1 MQVDT
6 FGAYVRAELEYWGV
20 QFALHRD
27 CDYLGHHSRSL
38 LQALIDYKGD
48 LPGRAQGFKPMAVD
62 ARAQRVEDL
71 VTVIARDNKAM
82 SCVLRARFCGKGRVK
97 NERYETAQLLLAN
110 AGEPMMH
117 VKAYLELARRG
128 EDRIHGMLA
137 GIALAA

>member
-1 MQVDT
+1 M
-6 FGAYVRAELEYWGV
+6 

-27 CDYLGHHSRSL
+27 CNYLGHQSRNI
-38 LQALIDYKGD
+38 LQALIDFKGE
-48 LPGRAQGFKPMAVD
+48 LPGRPQGFKPMTVD

-71 VTVIARDNKAM
+71 VTVIARDSKAM

-97 NERYETAQLLLAN
+97 IERYETAQLLLAN

>member
-27 CDYLGHHSRSL
+27 CDYLGHQSRNV
-38 LQALIDYKGD
+38 LQALIDYRGD
-48 LPGRAQGFKPMAVD
+48 LPGRVQGFRPMAVD

-71 VTVIARDNKAM
+71 LTVIARDSMAM
-82 SCVLRARFCGKGRVK
+82 ACVLRARFCGRGRVK

-110 AGEPMMH
+110 AGESMMH
-117 VKAYLELARRG
+117 VKAYLELVRRG
-128 EDRIHGMLA
+128 EDRVHGMLA